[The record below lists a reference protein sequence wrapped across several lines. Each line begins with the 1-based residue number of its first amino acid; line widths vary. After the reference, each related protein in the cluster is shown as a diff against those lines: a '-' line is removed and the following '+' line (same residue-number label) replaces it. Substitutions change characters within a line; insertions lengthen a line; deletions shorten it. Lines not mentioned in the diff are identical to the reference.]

1 MATVQTRGSGAMSAL
16 SIIGL
21 GVWLADLLVVFFAPA
36 GFRLG
41 HGSTFIT
48 IIIVL
53 AIVGLGLIL
62 LGRYQRTA

>member
-1 MATVQTRGSGAMSAL
+1 MATSQTRGSGALSAWT
-16 SIIGL
+16 IIGL

-41 HGSTFIT
+41 HGQTFIS
-48 IIIVL
+48 IIVVL

-62 LGRYQRTA
+62 LGRKQRTA